1 MGYMSSNTGS
11 GPTYRHEHSKS
22 FKEGGVKFTV
32 KEELKY
38 GELGLSFRF
47 LQKAGDDNSKF
58 YMINVKE
65 GPKGK
70 YAMTE
75 KKGDKQTESEIDEK
89 ALMKIIKGNKSL
101 AFVAAF
107 LADPKKDK
115 YKGKY
120 GKKPSKKASKKA
132 SKKSKKASKK
142 SKKASKKAVGGKKK
156 KAS

>member
-1 MGYMSSNTGS
+1 MG
-11 GPTYRHEHSKS
+11 
-22 FKEGGVKFTV
+22 
-32 KEELKY
+32 EELKY

-75 KKGDKQTESEIDEK
+75 KKGEKQTESEIDEK
-89 ALMKIIKGNKSL
+89 ALMKIIKDNKAL

-120 GKKPSKKASKKA
+120 GKKSSKKA

-156 KAS
+156 ASKKSKKASKKSKKVSKKSKKASKKSKKSSKKL

>member
-1 MGYMSSNTGS
+1 M
-11 GPTYRHEHSKS
+11 
-22 FKEGGVKFTV
+22 
-32 KEELKY
+32 

-47 LQKAGDDNSKF
+47 LQKAGEDNSKF

-75 KKGDKQTESEIDEK
+75 KKGDKQTDSEIDEK
-89 ALMKIIKGNKSL
+89 ALMKIVKDNKAL
-101 AFVAAF
+101 AFVASF

-115 YKGKY
+115 YKGKK
-120 GKKPSKKASKKA
+120 GKKASKKA

-142 SKKASKKAVGGKKK
+142 SSKKVSKKSKKASKKQVGGAKK
-156 KAS
+156 KASKKSKKASKKSK